1 MTSILK
7 PIAWMIAG
15 VVVAGIGAEAVEW
28 FGIWRAIR
36 KEANGE

>member
-7 PIAWMIAG
+7 PIAWMIA
-15 VVVAGIGAEAVEW
+15 VVAGIGAEAFEW

-36 KEANGE
+36 KEGR